1 MVKTNRDDLAHA
13 AVEGTG
19 CPLDVARAILEA
31 FLTEVVERVAA
42 GGKVKIRGIGTFY
55 PKWRKARDARNV
67 KTGEVVPLPR
77 CRVFLFRYGLE
88 LEGQIRAA
96 LGGHVRWSMRKYAEG
111 KPRTMPK
118 RQFVMTDPV
127 RNRIQA
133 LAPKPPLPPPG
144 PEVIEE
150 SKRLTP
156 EEAAKAEAWI
166 RDREK
171 AKASRDT
178 GMGYARLGF
187 R

>member
-1 MVKTNRDDLAHA
+1 MLNTNRDDLAHA

-19 CPLDVARAILEA
+19 CPLDIARAILEA
-31 FLTEVVERVAA
+31 FLDEVVERVAA

-55 PKWRKARDARNV
+55 PKWRKPRPARNV

-77 CRVFLFRYGLE
+77 RRVFLVRYGLE
-88 LEGQIRAA
+88 LEAQIRGA

-118 RQFVMTDPV
+118 RQFVMTDPPRPQV
-127 RNRIQA
+127 RTI
-133 LAPKPPLPPPG
+133 APKPPPV

-150 SKRLTP
+150 PKRLTP
-156 EEAAKAEAWI
+156 EEEAKAEAWM
-166 RDREK
+166 REREK
-171 AKASRDT
+171 AQADRDT

>member
-1 MVKTNRDDLAHA
+1 
-13 AVEGTG
+13 
-19 CPLDVARAILEA
+19 
-31 FLTEVVERVAA
+31 
-42 GGKVKIRGIGTFY
+42 
-55 PKWRKARDARNV
+55 
-67 KTGEVVPLPR
+67 
-77 CRVFLFRYGLE
+77 VFLFRYGLE
-88 LEGQIRAA
+88 LEAQIRGA
-96 LGGHVRWSMRKYAEG
+96 LGGHVRWSLRKYAEG

-144 PEVIEE
+144 PVVIEE